1 MKFCHLFSLA
11 GLLQISFWWQTHG
24 NWLHTTS
31 RLLSLLILFSGT
43 LRYSF
48 TLWVLPSG
56 RKWRSIC
63 KNRCSECVPIWGR
76 LHRWGRHW
84 RPTSC
89 RHHCAGD
96 WECPMETP
104 PPPPSR
110 FLQAFKN
117 PMIQWMQVF
126 AGSFVVDSARD
137 LGAVA
142 NTSKAVSSLSTQF
155 PGGTEESPTV
165 GFHPAAGSAG
175 NFSSSRLTDDH
186 HQSTD
191 MISRGS
197 SLMQTRAVYVTP
209 LQSSPEWGGGFHY
222 LVLPVVFLMLA
233 SLNLVIFRMHFL

>member
-104 PPPPSR
+104 PPPP
-110 FLQAFKN
+110 LAFSKRLKIPWFN
-117 PMIQWMQVF
+117 GCRCSLVLSWLTLPGTSVQWQTP
-126 AGSFVVDSARD
+126 AKLWAACQ
-137 LGAVA
+137 L
-142 NTSKAVSSLSTQF
+142 NF
-155 PGGTEESPTV
+155 PGEPRNLPQWASTLLQVPPEI
-165 GFHPAAGSAG
+165 FQAAG
-175 NFSSSRLTDDH
+175 
-186 HQSTD
+186 
-191 MISRGS
+191 
-197 SLMQTRAVYVTP
+197 
-209 LQSSPEWGGGFHY
+209 
-222 LVLPVVFLMLA
+222 
-233 SLNLVIFRMHFL
+233 